1 MKNIKNEVYNALANI
16 MFETGASK
24 EDMNEAIKW
33 FNEKFYDEDNEE
45 SAEMNS
51 EEEQIHE
58 ADANVFTEDAD
69 ENLVERKQM
78 KANELVVGKNYW
90 CGCASRYGRFVRIE
104 NVTRCGSTESYA
116 VFRDDIG
123 CAIECKVE
131 AVEHWVVEA

>member
-24 EDMNEAIKW
+24 EDMNEAIEW

-51 EEEQIHE
+51 E
-58 ADANVFTEDAD
+58 ADTNVFTEDAD
-69 ENLVERKQM
+69 ENLVERKPM
-78 KANELVVGKNYW
+78 KANELVAGKNYW
-90 CGCASRYGRFVRIE
+90 CGWAGRDGRFVRIE

-131 AVEHWVVEA
+131 NVEHWVVEA

>member
-90 CGCASRYGRFVRIE
+90 CGWESRYGRFVRIE

>member
-90 CGCASRYGRFVRIE
+90 CGGASRYGRFVRIE

-131 AVEHWVVEA
+131 NVEHWVVEA